1 MGNRVEKRVIIFLI
15 LWILLCPAYG
25 QIENDQSGFII
36 PPIAKSLL
44 IPGLGEYELG
54 YNMRGQIFLITE
66 AVLWLGTAGSIII
79 AGNEMTNYKAY
90 AANHAGVSGKGKT
103 HEYWVDIGNY
113 LTTIDYNEEHLRWRQ
128 FDDLYP
134 MTKEWIWSWDSG
146 KNRKYFKKLR
156 IRADRYKLA
165 GKFIIGGVVLNHIL
179 SAVDVLYLQR
189 IDALKSIRINPVY
202 DVHSG
207 SIGYQL
213 DFML

>member
-1 MGNRVEKRVIIFLI
+1 
-15 LWILLCPAYG
+15 
-25 QIENDQSGFII
+25 
-36 PPIAKSLL
+36 
-44 IPGLGEYELG
+44 
-54 YNMRGQIFLITE
+54 
-66 AVLWLGTAGSIII
+66 
-79 AGNEMTNYKAY
+79 
-90 AANHAGVSGKGKT
+90 
-103 HEYWVDIGNY
+103 
-113 LTTIDYNEEHLRWRQ
+113 
-128 FDDLYP
+128 